1 MSAASGSPTP
11 PTGPTL
17 RDIHLPQN
25 PSWWPPA
32 PGWWILALLI
42 VTAMVAV
49 VWWWRRLSRRR
60 AIESALLAEVDA
72 LAQRWR
78 EHPQKLAA
86 GLHQLLRRCAL
97 RYDVSAARVHG
108 DEWRSVLA
116 VVTPDA
122 ATLDHLMVLES
133 AMYRADVSFDTNGA
147 IAATR
152 HWLLLAWRYRAKGS
166 VSSVAQATSSVESS
180 HA

>member
-1 MSAASGSPTP
+1 MSAMPASPAP
-11 PTGPTL
+11 PTGPAL

-32 PGWWILALLI
+32 PGWWIVALLI
-42 VTAMVAV
+42 VMAMVAA
-49 VWWWRRLSRRR
+49 VWWWRRLSKRRI
-60 AIESALLAEVDA
+60 IERSLLAEVDA
-72 LAQRWR
+72 LAEQWR
-78 EHPQKLAA
+78 DQPQKLAA

-97 RYDVSAARVHG
+97 RYDVSAARLHG

-122 ATLDHLMVLES
+122 TTLDHLMALES
-133 AMYRADVSFDTNGA
+133 AMYRSDVSFDTNNVV
-147 IAATR
+147 AATR
-152 HWLLLAWRYRAKGS
+152 RWLLLAWRYRAKARA
-166 VSSVAQATSSVESS
+166 SSVAQASSSVESS